1 MKRLRWWPIQAIK
14 AKRPREILCSAAE
27 ELKWL
32 KFRSAG
38 LNKGLETGQQK
49 DSLSLKGAT
58 EGLIRFSTMKRQGNG
73 IISNRVKRTLLALGI
88 LLVGFP
94 FLLSNPSYP
103 EKRIHKMSILLVPV
117 GEIDKKVIERLQV
130 DLGKI
135 FNKQVEA
142 GQGMPHPDYA
152 YNKKRNQYLSTAIL
166 KTLMEQKEYM
176 AYEKV
181 LGIVDRDLYVPELN
195 FVFGEAGQKAAV
207 ISLTRLRQEFY
218 RLPQDQTLFHKRAL
232 TEAVHE
238 LGHTYGLGHC
248 RNPQCV
254 MFFSNSLMDTDRK
267 GSEFCLE
274 CSPR

>member
-1 MKRLRWWPIQAIK
+1 M
-14 AKRPREILCSAAE
+14 
-27 ELKWL
+27 
-32 KFRSAG
+32 
-38 LNKGLETGQQK
+38 T
-49 DSLSLKGAT
+49 
-58 EGLIRFSTMKRQGNG
+58 KRQRNG
-73 IISNRVKRTLLALGI
+73 IISDRVNPVRRPLAFII
-88 LLVGFP
+88 LLLGFS
-94 FLLSNPSYP
+94 FLFSNPSYS
-103 EKRIHKMSILLVPV
+103 EKSIHKMSILLVPV

-135 FNKQVEA
+135 FDKQVEV

-176 AYEKV
+176 AYGKV
-181 LGIVDRDLYVPELN
+181 LGVVDQDLYVPELN

-218 RLPQDQTLFHKRAL
+218 RLPQDQNFFHKRAL

-248 RNPQCV
+248 RNSHCV

-267 GSEFCLE
+267 GPQFCPE
-274 CSPR
+274 CKIKLPRGE